1 MMLNTILGVI
11 KQHPLVDWTRIG
23 TMWLVCD
30 CGPHFRSY
38 ENAAHFLYTLVKT
51 LKLQVHVLYLGE
63 QHGKGACDRLFGW
76 TNEWLTVY
84 VQHSP
89 VHGLPSLVDAY
100 SRGAERMMREDP
112 TGPKFLI
119 KTFDPGEKRPSSRN
133 TFQCPG
139 FKITRTYSLSA
150 KPSVYSSSGV
160 SIRDNVF
167 SDMSATEILSGW
179 SIADFVTPLENEVWR
194 RGYYD
199 KPRAWESVGP
209 QAGDVTELTRKF
221 ASQKNTKAATCHC
234 PNDRLKKNCPRTR
247 AHSAKHL
254 SRNVANFES
263 CGMNLRIPL
272 LRLLPRLRLLLPHL
286 MPDGDSK
293 TMAFCL

>member
-1 MMLNTILGVI
+1 LTVFGASIIAPLRTGGHKEFYVLLVSEILDHDAQAANMMLNTILGVI

-150 KPSVYSSSGV
+150 KLSVYSSSGV

-221 ASQKNTKAATCHC
+221 ASQKKTQKQQHATAQ
-234 PNDRLKKNCPRTR
+234 TI
-247 AHSAKHL
+247 A
-254 SRNVANFES
+254 
-263 CGMNLRIPL
+263 
-272 LRLLPRLRLLLPHL
+272 
-286 MPDGDSK
+286 
-293 TMAFCL
+293 